1 MDDLFPAI
9 KAADKTGSHSSPLF
23 KTQDMPTGKPT
34 GTKNF
39 KI

>member
-9 KAADKTGSHSSPLF
+9 KAADKTGSHPSPLF
-23 KTQDMPTGKPT
+23 KTQDKPT
-34 GTKNF
+34 EKPSWAKNL